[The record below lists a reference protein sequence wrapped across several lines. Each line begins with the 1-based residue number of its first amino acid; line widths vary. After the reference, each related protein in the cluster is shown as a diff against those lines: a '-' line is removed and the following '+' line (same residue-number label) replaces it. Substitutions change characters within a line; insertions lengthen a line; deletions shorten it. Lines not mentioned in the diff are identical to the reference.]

1 MSAPS
6 PARLPRF
13 MTLAVLASL
22 MTSHALAFDASI
34 PKSIG
39 ACVDTTIAEISGVYR
54 SPAPNK
60 DGAIVGYAN
69 GVAGVSFRQEP
80 EIERSKVGDP
90 IRLCLVE
97 IEKDCGRD
105 DPRGRIYA
113 ATNLRTGGHWRLG
126 NSMHACG
133 GA

>member
-1 MSAPS
+1 VEIGGVHQS
-6 PARLPRF
+6 P
-13 MTLAVLASL
+13 V
-22 MTSHALAFDASI
+22 
-34 PKSIG
+34 
-39 ACVDTTIAEISGVYR
+39 
-54 SPAPNK
+54 PNK

-69 GVAGVSFRQEP
+69 GVAGVSFKQEP
-80 EIERSKVGDP
+80 EIERSEIGDP

-97 IEKDCGRD
+97 IDKDCRRD

-113 ATNLRTGGHWRLG
+113 ATNLRTGGNWRLG

>member
-1 MSAPS
+1 
-6 PARLPRF
+6 
-13 MTLAVLASL
+13 MTLAVLATL
-22 MTSHALAFDASI
+22 TTSHVLATDVGI
-34 PKSIG
+34 PKRTG

-54 SPAPNK
+54 SPVPNNE
-60 DGAIVGYAN
+60 GAIVGYAN
-69 GVAGVSFRQEP
+69 GLAGVSFKQEP

-97 IEKDCGRD
+97 IDKDCRRN
-105 DPRGRIYA
+105 DPRGRTYS
-113 ATNLRTGGHWRLG
+113 ATNLRTGGSWRLG